1 MSAWQSCDHLFLGS
15 PILTADMR
23 LFPFILTAH
32 PRLFPFIFTAADMR
46 FTALPRLSSF
56 PLYLVELLLMLVFI
70 DVAEQFA
77 HFFLTVASLR
87 DELFEELSV
96 IGAPLQHLGQFP
108 LHLFVA
114 TVEQFCKLFHNLG
127 HFVDRVEGLERYPFV
142 IDDFSYHC

>member
-1 MSAWQSCDHLFLGS
+1 
-15 PILTADMR
+15 MR

-56 PLYLVELLLMLVFI
+56 PLYFNLFELLLMLVFI

-142 IDDFSYHC
+142 IDDFSDHC